1 MKKNH
6 LIFQKVILISYSSK
20 YLLRGEVNYMEKKTK
35 KGEAGQMFQM
45 LMTLI
50 VVGMIMLLGFQLIGN
65 VFRTSSQIDYIQF
78 RRVLISSIDTVA
90 SDYNA
95 RQRIELDVPR
105 GAEEICFVDMT
116 KSGTTGNPLIDSYWT
131 DSAYRNNN
139 DKSLVRNVFIMG
151 NSFVASF
158 RVENLDLDQ
167 RFLCIPARRGKVEFW
182 AIGVGR
188 SFSVE
193 RVY

>member
-1 MKKNH
+1 MIKIPKK
-6 LIFQKVILISYSSK
+6 S
-20 YLLRGEVNYMEKKTK
+20 
-35 KGEAGQMFQM
+35 EAGQMFQM

-78 RRVLISSIDTVA
+78 RRVLISSIDAVA

-95 RQRIELDVPR
+95 RQKIELDIPR
-105 GAEEICFVDMT
+105 GAEEICFVDMA
-116 KSGTTGNPLIDSYWT
+116 KSGTTGNPIIDSYWT
-131 DSAYRNNN
+131 DSAYRTGN
-139 DKSLVRNVFIMG
+139 DKSLVRNVFIIG
-151 NSFVASF
+151 NSFAASF
-158 RVENLDLDQ
+158 RVDNLDLDEG
-167 RFLCIPARRGKVEFW
+167 FVCVPVRRGKVEFW

-188 SFSVE
+188 TFSVE